1 MKIKL
6 LLADDHTMVRRGL
19 QVFLS
24 TQTDLELI
32 GEASTGQ
39 ETLEKV
45 AVLQPDVVLM
55 DINMPGI
62 NGIEATKQIKLLHAQ
77 VKVIILTSFSDQD
90 HVLPALRSGAKGY
103 LLKDIEPEDLARA
116 IRRVYQGKVELH
128 PDIAEHLVHQYA
140 EPEQTAYPPTDNSI
154 SELTKRE
161 KDVLR
166 LIASG
171 KSNRSI
177 AEELFITEKTVKTH
191 VSHVLS
197 KLGMSDRTQA
207 AIYALKHGLDK

>member
-1 MKIKL
+1 MTIKL

-45 AVLQPDVVLM
+45 AILQPDIVLM

-103 LLKDIEPEDLARA
+103 LLKDVEPEDLAQA

-128 PDIAEHLVHQYA
+128 PDIAEQLVNQYA
-140 EPEQTAYPPTDNSI
+140 ESDQTAFPPNDGSI
-154 SELTKRE
+154 YELTKRE
-161 KDVLR
+161 LDVLR

-177 AEELFITEKTVKTH
+177 AEELCITEKTVKTH

-207 AIYALKHGLDK
+207 AIYAIKHGLDK